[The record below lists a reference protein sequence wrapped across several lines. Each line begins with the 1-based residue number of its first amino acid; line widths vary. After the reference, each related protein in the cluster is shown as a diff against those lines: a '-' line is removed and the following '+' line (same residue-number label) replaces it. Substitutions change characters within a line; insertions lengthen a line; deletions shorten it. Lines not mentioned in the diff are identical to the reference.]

1 MIILQ
6 SESFPY
12 FIIFHRDTHHYH
24 VTITFQSWVS
34 RSNISLYSTGKTAVS
49 QMILCAC
56 EISIQTRFWR
66 HIWKKVVLAH
76 KSSSYERIK
85 KKQVTLVESKCTK
98 TIYINSIRIIMF
110 YVDNDGKFGFIA
122 FVMICTG
129 HNCMWSRDWIIKDRE
144 RHVVK
149 RLNVLSKNKLKLLVY
164 IWKYQMNFNSRSLI
178 FNRQIQN
185 IWHDSTVN
193 TFKIIP
199 APNIEVRLPRFVI
212 T

>member
-1 MIILQ
+1 MCKRCRCTHKLNKRSSTHKKNHLIMIILQ

-66 HIWKKVVLAH
+66 HIGKKVVLAH

-85 KKQVTLVESKCTK
+85 NKQAC
-98 TIYINSIRIIMF
+98 RIKMRENDIHQF
-110 YVDNDGKFGFIA
+110 YKNYY
-122 FVMICTG
+122 
-129 HNCMWSRDWIIKDRE
+129 
-144 RHVVK
+144 
-149 RLNVLSKNKLKLLVY
+149 VLC
-164 IWKYQMNFNSRSLI
+164 
-178 FNRQIQN
+178 
-185 IWHDSTVN
+185 
-193 TFKIIP
+193 
-199 APNIEVRLPRFVI
+199 
-212 T
+212 